1 MASSYF
7 SINPTGGTGN
17 ANITV
22 APLSTNPT
30 KTDRVATIT
39 INDKTVR
46 VTQYGVPYLSPTGG
60 TAFVAYETGQTVQFQ
75 VHTHYPV
82 QFRNKPSWITIDDGN
97 GNTISSSQTIQPNVA
112 NGKVY
117 NFVIAPNTGTTQ
129 RTTSNFGLW
138 HYVGGTLQNDFT
150 EVSVTQPAGADNYL
164 YLVPFNI
171 DWDDTSDI
179 LLGTRANVTYTV
191 SNSNTSEFTLTG
203 TDGTEKLRAN
213 DVNTNNIRKDTTI
226 TLTSTDP
233 NFVFT
238 TAYTFSQL
246 REPIITLNGGSSIP
260 WSGGTKE
267 INVVSDYYWWLKPTV
282 NPDTNAHYD
291 YITMSGKTA
300 DENIEPQV
308 NGHNYQLTWDSN
320 TGATTRN
327 DVIRVGYI
335 KNDNTVAS
343 STTSAEFSQA
353 NQASTTL
360 EVVPQRVPSTGYAP
374 NTGGVYTLE
383 IITNRP
389 WISQSSR
396 QWCSVSP
403 TSGIGNTTVAV
414 TVPPASASS
423 QTYRIADTL
432 TFLTN
437 DAEMRAWK
445 SLSVYQY
452 DIGYPV
458 QVDYLT
464 ITNPSSP
471 TTVSSAS
478 GHTQIV
484 VSASTDWVV
493 DEKPDWIT
501 LRKTVYTAS
510 SIVTG
515 GTSGSTTFYAHRGE
529 NSGYTRGDSIVLSAD
544 NLSATLVIN
553 QDGIPL
559 PTVESI
565 SITPSSFTNVSSG
578 LTMFFNNVVI
588 TASTTWEV
596 ISAPDWFSLR
606 ETALGNTPVTNG
618 SAGETQ
624 LYVRIEANSGDV
636 RSGTMT
642 IQAGDATATLFVSQ
656 KASGQ

>member
-7 SINPTGGTGN
+7 SISPTGGTGN

-22 APLSTNPT
+22 TPLSTNPT
-30 KTDRVATIT
+30 TTDRVATVT
-39 INDKTVR
+39 INNRTVR
-46 VTQYGVPYLSPTGG
+46 LTQYGIPYLSPTGG
-60 TAFVAYETGQTVQFQ
+60 TAFIAPETGQTVQFQ
-75 VHTHYPV
+75 VHTHYPI

-97 GNTISSSQTIQPNVA
+97 GNTISSAQTIQPNVA

-129 RTTSNFGLW
+129 RATSNFGLW
-138 HYVGGTLQNDFT
+138 HYVGETLQNNFT
-150 EVSVTQPAGADNYL
+150 EVSVTQPAGAENYL
-164 YLVPFNI
+164 YLVPFTI

-179 LLGTRANVTYTV
+179 LLGIRANVPYTV

-213 DVNTNNIRKDTTI
+213 DVNTGNTKKDTTI

-238 TAYTFSQL
+238 TAYTFTQL
-246 REPIITLNGGSSIP
+246 REPIIILNGGNNVP
-260 WSGGTKE
+260 WSGGTKQ
-267 INVVSDYYWWLKPTV
+267 ISVVSDYYWWLKPTV
-282 NPDTNAHYD
+282 NPDTNAYYD
-291 YITMSGKTA
+291 YITMAGKTA

-308 NGHNYQLTWDSN
+308 NGNNYQLTWDSN

-327 DVIRVGYI
+327 GAIRVGYI

-360 EVVPQRVPSTGYAP
+360 DVVPQRVPSTGYAP
-374 NTGGVYTLE
+374 STGGTYTLE

-396 QWCSVSP
+396 GWCTISP
-403 TSGIGNTTVAV
+403 TSGVGNTTVAV

-432 TFLTN
+432 TFMTN

-452 DIGYPV
+452 DSGYPV

-484 VSASTDWVV
+484 VSASTNWTV

-515 GTSGSTTFYAHRGE
+515 GTSGSTTFYAHREE

-553 QDGIPL
+553 QDGIPR
-559 PTVESI
+559 PTTESI
-565 SITPSSFTNVSSG
+565 TITPSSFTNVSSG

-606 ETALGNTPVTNG
+606 ETALGTTPITNG

-656 KASGQ
+656 KASGE